1 MPESGVYR
9 PGTPLR
15 WHRDVPDFESI
26 VGVSLLGTA
35 TMKFRPGPHIVGQSS
50 QVLQLELPPRSFY
63 VIEGDARWHRQH
75 SVAPTRGQRC
85 SLTLRTRRGSAPLP
99 GAESSEAMH
108 A

>member
-1 MPESGVYR
+1 
-9 PGTPLR
+9 LR

-63 VIEGDARWHRQH
+63 
-75 SVAPTRGQRC
+75 
-85 SLTLRTRRGSAPLP
+85 
-99 GAESSEAMH
+99 
-108 A
+108 

>member
-63 VIEGDARWHRQH
+63 
-75 SVAPTRGQRC
+75 
-85 SLTLRTRRGSAPLP
+85 
-99 GAESSEAMH
+99 
-108 A
+108 